1 MMYFFHEA
9 KIMTIIDINFD
20 EFGAIEVYD
29 ESGKSVVLSS
39 LWQKNPAL
47 LVFVRHFG

>member
-1 MMYFFHEA
+1 MFFFHEA
-9 KIMTIIDINFD
+9 NNMKNIDINI
-20 EFGAIEVYD
+20 EKFGAIEVYD
-29 ESGKSVVLSS
+29 ESGQSFILSS